1 MARLYARRIKAGA
14 ITIDDVPEYWRA
26 DTEAAYAAMYGKEL

>member
-1 MARLYARRIKAGA
+1 MAKLYARRIKARA

-26 DTEAAYAAMYGKEL
+26 DTEAAYAAMYGEAL